1 MKKFK
6 IQNVSGTALLV
17 MLLLSVVVVAMFFLG
32 GETPMEQ
39 RLVADTSL
47 SEPAQ
52 TDLLIYWMYI
62 LFGVTVAVT
71 LVAALY
77 QLVTGFIDSPKTT
90 LKSLLGVVLLV
101 VIMIVSWAIGSGEPL
116 VMPGYEGTENVPFW
130 LKLTD
135 MFIYTIYILMGITV
149 LLIVGFGITKKF
161 K

>member
-1 MKKFK
+1 MKKFR

-32 GETPMEQ
+32 GETPVEQ

>member
-135 MFIYTIYILMGITV
+135 MFLYTIYILM
-149 LLIVGFGITKKF
+149 LSLIHI
-161 K
+161 

>member
-135 MFIYTIYILMGITV
+135 MFLFTIYILMGITV

>member
-116 VMPGYEGTENVPFW
+116 VIPGYEGTENVPFW

-135 MFIYTIYILMGITV
+135 MFLYTIYILMGITV

>member
-1 MKKFK
+1 MKKFR

-135 MFIYTIYILMGITV
+135 MFLYSIYILMGITV

>member
-135 MFIYTIYILMGITV
+135 MFLYTIYILMGITV